1 MPDGGGVA
9 AIAAALRRRDV
20 RQRQQIGRRADAD
33 ELPTSVVDG
42 MTVTRRTPN
51 LDNLLASLSR
61 LRGAVFEIRGISQLS
76 KIKLATL
83 KRDGRDFIEVT
94 PAMEQQVVRFMRGAL
109 SGGARLSI
117 NQLLSTVPRAIKT
130 FISLRLRNGGNDVR
144 SRLRPLSRDYA
155 ASKRERYPNSPGI
168 GYASGELS
176 RDFDDN
182 AIVVVVSR

>member
-1 MPDGGGVA
+1 MPDGGLG
-9 AIAAALRRRDV
+9 AITAALRRREV
-20 RQRQQIGRRADAD
+20 RQRQQIGRRDDAD
-33 ELPTSVVDG
+33 DLPTTVVSG
-42 MTVTRRTPN
+42 MTVTRKTPN
-51 LDNLLASLSR
+51 LDNLLTSLSR
-61 LRGAVFEIRGISQLS
+61 LRGAVFEVRGISELS
-76 KIKLATL
+76 KLKLATL

-155 ASKRERYPNSPGI
+155 AYKRQRFPNSPGI
-168 GYASGELS
+168 GYASGDLA
-176 RDFDDN
+176 RDFDAN
-182 AIVVVVSR
+182 AVVVVVSR